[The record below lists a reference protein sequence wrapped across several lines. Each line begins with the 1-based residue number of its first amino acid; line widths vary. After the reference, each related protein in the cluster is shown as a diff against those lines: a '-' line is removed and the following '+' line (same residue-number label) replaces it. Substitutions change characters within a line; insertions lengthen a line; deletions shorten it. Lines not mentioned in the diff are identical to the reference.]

1 MNDFCVI
8 FSPTLLRKKL
18 VFTFLIS
25 VGHLKDNCIRVVSL
39 LAVIVPS
46 RKGLRKDN
54 IGSKVAMQVKKKH
67 MSSSFEHFLDL
78 CQVQECCSKPRVQTR
93 EGLLKRKD
101 QYK

>member
-18 VFTFLIS
+18 VFTFLVS
-25 VGHLKDNCIRVVSL
+25 VGHLKDNCIRVVSVL
-39 LAVIVPS
+39 S
-46 RKGLRKDN
+46 RKDLRKDN
-54 IGSKVAMQVKKKH
+54 IGSKVTMQVKKKH

>member
-18 VFTFLIS
+18 VFTFLVS
-25 VGHLKDNCIRVVSL
+25 VGHLKDNCIRVVSVL
-39 LAVIVPS
+39 S

-54 IGSKVAMQVKKKH
+54 IGSKVTMQVKKKH